1 MPRTSSVTRPRAGG
15 ERKRRAL
22 PANALRFRRRLLA
35 WYARH
40 QRPLPWRR
48 TRDPYAILVS
58 EVMLQQTQVA
68 RVEGYWT
75 RFLTRYPTVGDLAA
89 ASADAVERSW
99 SGLGYYARARN
110 LHATAR
116 AVVRDHAG

>member
-1 MPRTSSVTRPRAGG
+1 MPRTPSVTRRRAGE
-15 ERKRRAL
+15 ERNRRVV

-58 EVMLQQTQVA
+58 EIMLQQTQVA

-75 RFLTRYPTVGDLAA
+75 RFLGRYPTVADLAA
-89 ASADAVERSW
+89 ASADAVHESW
-99 SGLGYYARARN
+99 AGPGY
-110 LHATAR
+110 
-116 AVVRDHAG
+116 